1 MADNGPGG
9 GYWGTCWSYGNIGIV
24 SEKLQTFRSK
34 ERARREFA
42 AKSEGV
48 WAKNG
53 GVWAKNA
60 FCRLKANFR
69 WQRKIHQQTVVQ
81 HERWQIDANFIFVE

>member
-9 GYWGTCWSYGNIGIV
+9 GYWGTCRSYGNIGIV
-24 SEKLQTFRSK
+24 SEKLQTFQSK
-34 ERARREFA
+34 ERARREFV

-53 GVWAKNA
+53 GVWAKTA
-60 FCRLKANFR
+60 FCGQKAMFL
-69 WQRKIHQQTVVQ
+69 WAKKIASCGWLSYHGFPT
-81 HERWQIDANFIFVE
+81 